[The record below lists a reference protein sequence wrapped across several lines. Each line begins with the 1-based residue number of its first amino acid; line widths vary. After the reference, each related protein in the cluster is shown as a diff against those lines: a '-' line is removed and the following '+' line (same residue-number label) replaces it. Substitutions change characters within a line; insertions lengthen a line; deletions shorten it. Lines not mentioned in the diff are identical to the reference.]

1 MLMEEVFERL
11 RQFQDL
17 LKERVEIEKEI
28 EDIPKSLVA
37 QEELLARVKKGY
49 SEKSALFETASAHVA
64 ELRNELAEAEASRE
78 RSEKQMDSI
87 STQREYEALNK
98 EIRDATD
105 KEHQARKDLQKEER
119 AVAELEESVKRDE
132 SMIQLQESEIQ
143 EKKVKIDSETQQKHQ
158 RVEELRVTEK
168 TVTEGIDSEIN
179 FKFERIIRSKQGLG
193 IVPVRGYVCSGCS
206 MILPAQFV
214 NEVRQG
220 NKIIFCPYCSRVLQY
235 QETEEA
241 VGDIIA
247 DIESGS
253 LADLDDFS
261 EESEEDSYDE
271 ESEDSEKDS
280 MGDSDE

>member
-1 MLMEEVFERL
+1 MLMEEMFERL

-49 SEKSALFETASAHVA
+49 SEKSEQFEAASTHVA

-119 AVAELEESVKRDE
+119 ALAELEESVKRDE

-143 EKKVKIDSETQQKHQ
+143 EKKAKIDSETLQKHQ

-168 TVTEGIDSEIN
+168 TVTEGIDSDIT

-241 VGDIIA
+241 AGDIIA

-280 MGDSDE
+280 MGDSEE